1 MNREAALDGGLI
13 SYGTNLADT
22 HRQVGEYTGR
32 ILKGTKPDEL
42 PVLRPTKFELLINLK
57 IARTL
62 GLSISDNLLTL
73 ADETI
78 E

>member
-57 IARTL
+57 TARTL

>member
-1 MNREAALDGGLI
+1 M
-13 SYGTNLADT
+13 
-22 HRQVGEYTGR
+22 
-32 ILKGTKPDEL
+32 
-42 PVLRPTKFELLINLK
+42 LRPTKFELLINLK